1 MALHPY
7 VKKIRS
13 IFAANGEQKRAQG
26 AKAYMR
32 DQFEFFGITTPDRRK
47 LQSDFFKAEPL
58 PSIDDVERIVRE
70 LWAMEEREMHYFAME
85 FLLKYKK
92 KLRKGDVNL
101 LEFLITNN
109 SWWDTVDVIAPKL
122 FLEWSYLF
130 PNEKLK
136 TVRRWNKSGNLWLI
150 RSSIIFQ
157 LHDKKSFDEDL
168 LFEMILQ
175 QTEHKD
181 FFIRKAIGWSLRQY
195 AKSNPSAVR
204 QFVNA
209 NEMSALSKKEALKH
223 F

>member
-7 VKKIRS
+7 VKKIRAL
-13 IFAANGEQKRAQG
+13 FEANGESNRAHS

-47 LQSDFFKAEPL
+47 LQADFFKSSTL
-58 PSIDDVERIVRE
+58 PPIEDVNRIVRE
-70 LWAMEEREMHYFAME
+70 LWSMKERELHYFAME

-92 KLRKGDVNL
+92 KLRKDDLKL
-101 LEFLITNN
+101 LEFLITTN

-130 PNEKLK
+130 PDEKAK

-157 LHDKKSFDEDL
+157 LHDKKTFDEAL
-168 LFEMILQ
+168 LFEMILR
-175 QTEHKD
+175 QTDHKD

-195 AKSNPSAVR
+195 AKNNPSAVR
-204 QFVNA
+204 QFVHA
-209 NEMSALSKKEALKH
+209 NEMSPLSKKEALKH
-223 F
+223 Y

>member
-7 VKKIRS
+7 VRKIRTL
-13 IFAANGEQKRAQG
+13 FEANGETKRAEG

-47 LQSDFFKAEPL
+47 LQAVFFKSTSL
-58 PSIDDVERIVRE
+58 PPIEDANRIVQELWSMKERE
-70 LWAMEEREMHYFAME
+70 LHYFAME
-85 FLLKYKK
+85 FLLKYRK
-92 KLRKGDVNL
+92 KLRKDDLKL
-101 LEFLITNN
+101 LEFLITTN

-136 TVRRWNKSGNLWLI
+136 TVRRWNNSGNLWLI

-157 LHDKKSFDEDL
+157 LHDKKSFNEDL

-175 QTEHKD
+175 QTDHKD

-195 AKSNPSAVR
+195 AKTNPSAVR

-209 NEMSALSKKEALKH
+209 NEMSPLSKKEALKH

>member
-7 VKKIRS
+7 VRKIRTL
-13 IFAANGEQKRAQG
+13 FEAKGESKRAQG

-47 LQSDFFKAEPL
+47 LQAEFFKSEPL
-58 PSIDDVERIVRE
+58 PPIEDAERIVRE
-70 LWAMEEREMHYFAME
+70 LWAMQERELHYFAME
-85 FLLKYKK
+85 FLLKYRK
-92 KLRKGDVNL
+92 KLRKEDLKL
-101 LEFLITNN
+101 LEYLITTN

-130 PNEKLK
+130 PNEKAK

-157 LHDKKSFDEDL
+157 LHDKKTFDEDL

-195 AKSNPSAVR
+195 AKTNPSAVR

-209 NEMSALSKKEALKH
+209 NEMSPLSKKEALKH